1 VVNEL
6 LQGIFGSH
14 TSTGIEYQLRDSCS
28 QVPRYIITIHL
39 LSTGY
44 TATHSRMNSSLSNSC
59 FCSQAT
65 RYRPPAHCA
74 GSQVTLSLYLSST
87 EAATPSLSIIVPS
100 LPSTTLLPIF
110 TSTDLQPKLSASLH
124 GRSLHQFPQ
133 RLLLP
138 LRPSVQRS
146 SPCLLYL
153 FQLRLL
159 RLPTPTAAL
168 SSDQGSPPP
177 PQQPHAAVD
186 NNPSAAP

>member
-1 VVNEL
+1 MLSSPKIYNHHSFTQHGIHCYSLTYELITFEL
-6 LQGIFGSH
+6 LLLFPSNSL
-14 TSTGIEYQLRDSCS
+14 STSCS
-28 QVPRYIITIHL
+28 LCWQ
-39 LSTGY
+39 SGD
-44 TATHSRMNSSLSNSC
+44 S
-59 FCSQAT
+59 
-65 RYRPPAHCA
+65 
-74 GSQVTLSLYLSST
+74 LSLYLSST